1 MIVDHID
8 YSGLSLNV
16 GDKVVFN
23 HITTYDN
30 EFNGKIKRIQ
40 IRKNSYSP
48 IVTVSRKLG
57 DTEEDLKIQAYM
69 IIRKGN
75 NGKGLSTTWD

>member
-8 YSGLSLNV
+8 YDGMSLNV
-16 GDKVVFN
+16 GDEVVFN
-23 HITTYDN
+23 HITSFDN
-30 EFNGKIKRIQ
+30 QFNGKIKRIQ

-48 IVTVSRKLG
+48 LVTVHRKIG
-57 DTEEDLKIQAYM
+57 STEEDLKIQAYM

-75 NGKGLSTTWD
+75 DGKGLSTTWD

>member
-16 GDKVVFN
+16 GDEVVFN

-48 IVTVSRKLG
+48 IVTVHRRLG

>member
-8 YSGLSLNV
+8 YDGMSLNV
-16 GDKVVFN
+16 GDEVVFN
-23 HITTYDN
+23 HITSFDN
-30 EFNGKIKRIQ
+30 QFNGKIKRIQ

-48 IVTVSRKLG
+48 IVTVSRSLG
-57 DTEEDLKIQAYM
+57 DSKEDLKIQAYM

-75 NGKGLSTTWD
+75 DGKGLSTTWD

>member
-1 MIVDHID
+1 MIVKHID
-8 YSGLSLNV
+8 YDGMSLNV

-30 EFNGKIKRIQ
+30 AFNGVIKRIQ

-48 IVTVSRKLG
+48 IVTVHRHLG
-57 DTEEDLKIQAYM
+57 NSEEDLKIQAYM

-75 NGKGLSTTWD
+75 DGKGLSTT

>member
-1 MIVDHID
+1 MIVNHID

-16 GDKVVFN
+16 GDEVVFN
-23 HITTYDN
+23 HITSFDN

-48 IVTVSRKLG
+48 LVTVRRKLG

>member
-1 MIVDHID
+1 MIVNHID
-8 YSGLSLNV
+8 YDGMSLNV

-23 HITTYDN
+23 NITTYDN

-48 IVTVSRKLG
+48 IVTVRRKLG
-57 DTEEDLKIQAYM
+57 DSEGDLNIQAYM

>member
-8 YSGLSLNV
+8 YHGMSLNV
-16 GDKVVFN
+16 GDEVVFN
-23 HITTYDN
+23 NITMYDN
-30 EFNGKIKRIQ
+30 QFNGKIKRIQ

-48 IVTVSRKLG
+48 IVTVHRHLG
-57 DTEEDLKIQAYM
+57 NSEEDLKIQAYM

-75 NGKGLSTTWD
+75 DGKGLSTTWD

>member
-1 MIVDHID
+1 MLVNQINYKGMD
-8 YSGLSLNV
+8 LKV

-30 EFNGKIKRIQ
+30 QFNGEIKKIQ

-48 IVTVSRKLG
+48 LVTVHRKFG
-57 DTEEDLKIQAYM
+57 NSEEDLKIQAYM

-75 NGKGLSTTWD
+75 DGKGLSTTWD

>member
-8 YSGLSLNV
+8 YDGMSLNV
-16 GDKVVFN
+16 GDEVVFN
-23 HITTYDN
+23 NITMFDN
-30 EFNGKIKRIQ
+30 AFNGKIKRIQ

-57 DTEEDLKIQAYM
+57 NTEEDIKIQAYM

>member
-8 YSGLSLNV
+8 YDGMSLNV
-16 GDKVVFN
+16 GDDVVFN
-23 HITTYDN
+23 HITMYDN
-30 EFNGKIKRIQ
+30 QFNGKIKRIQ

-48 IVTVSRKLG
+48 LVTVHRKIG

-75 NGKGLSTTWD
+75 DGKGLSTTWD

>member
-8 YSGLSLNV
+8 YDGMSLNV
-16 GDKVVFN
+16 GDEVVFN
-23 HITTYDN
+23 HITMFDN
-30 EFNGKIKRIQ
+30 AFNGKIKRIQ

-48 IVTVSRKLG
+48 LVTVHRKLG
-57 DTEEDLKIQAYM
+57 NSEEDLKIQAYM

-75 NGKGLSTTWD
+75 DGKGLSPTWD